1 VNNKLLL
8 PGVNDISITN
18 FITGN
23 MGSLSLMVPNLRLS
37 NLSQSK
43 RANYRFS
50 YDEILVPE
58 LIRVIMELIAIIYL
72 EVVYLDFND

>member
-1 VNNKLLL
+1 MLL